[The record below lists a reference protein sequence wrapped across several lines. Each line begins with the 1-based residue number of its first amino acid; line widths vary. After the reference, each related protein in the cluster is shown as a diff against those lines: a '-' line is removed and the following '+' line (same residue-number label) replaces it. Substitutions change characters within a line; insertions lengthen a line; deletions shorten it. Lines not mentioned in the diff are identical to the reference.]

1 MTKKKVA
8 AKKKVVAKR
17 IRKPKA
23 RVARNSGS
31 TPGPSYKEHPSVIDT
46 LHAME
51 EGSVIEKHAQGFYA
65 RPVVQGQ
72 KQHGFGKTIA
82 EAFADIG
89 SISTPE

>member
-1 MTKKKVA
+1 MAPKKKKAAKKVA
-8 AKKKVVAKR
+8 RV
-17 IRKPKA
+17 RKPKA
-23 RVARNSGS
+23 RVALSSGS
-31 TPGPSYKEHPSVIDT
+31 TPGPQYKEDPSIVDR
-46 LHAME
+46 LHNME

-72 KQHGFGKTIA
+72 RQHGFGKTIS